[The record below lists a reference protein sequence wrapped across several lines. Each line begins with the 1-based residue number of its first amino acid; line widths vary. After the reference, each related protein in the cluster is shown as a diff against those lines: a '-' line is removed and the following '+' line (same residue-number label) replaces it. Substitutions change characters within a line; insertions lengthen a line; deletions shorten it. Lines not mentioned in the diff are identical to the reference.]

1 MALPMLWCGPSSVSE
16 RRHDAHVR
24 PGGDARAIFVRL
36 PAVRTAARGAVLMD
50 INTMFGVLL
59 TAFLVIVVLCVKP
72 LGSYIADVMQ
82 LPGDT
87 QARHDRQVRPNFV
100 LRTGARF
107 EALLYRLSGID
118 PRQEMSWTRYA
129 IALLLFNVLGA
140 VVVYGLQRLQLFFPL
155 NPQRFAAVS
164 PDSSFNTA
172 VSFITNTNW
181 QGYSGESTMGYL
193 VQMAGLAVQNF
204 LSAATGIVVAIALI
218 RGFARHTVKTIGN
231 FWGDVPRATLHVL
244 LPLSAVL
251 ALVLVSQGEMQNF
264 DGYKDATT
272 VEKITYQNPKTDADG
287 NPIKDAAGNPVTE
300 TATTQTQTLPMGPIA
315 SQEAIK
321 ELGTNGGGF
330 YNANSAHPY
339 ENPTPLT
346 NLLEMLAIFI
356 IPFALTYT
364 FGKMVGDTRQGWV
377 VLAAMLILFVPLVM
391 MAFHSEQQGN
401 PLIAKQGIDQVASA
415 AQPGG
420 NMEGKETRFGI
431 AASALF
437 AAVTTAT
444 SCGAVNSMHDSMTP
458 LGGFV
463 PLFLIELGE
472 VAPGGVGTGMYSI
485 LIFAILGVFIA
496 GLMIGRTPEY
506 IGKKIEA
513 LEMKL
518 ASIFILT
525 TPFVVLIGTAV
536 AVVTVAGKAG
546 VANPGAHGFSEILYA
561 FSSAANNN
569 GSAFAGLS
577 ANTVFYNVSTGLAMF
592 IARFWP
598 IVAALAIAGSLA
610 AKKRVP
616 VTEGTMPTHGPLFVA
631 LLVGSILLIGVLTY
645 VPALAL
651 GPVVEHF
658 MLAAAAK

>member
-1 MALPMLWCGPSSVSE
+1 MSA
-16 RRHDAHVR
+16 
-24 PGGDARAIFVRL
+24 
-36 PAVRTAARGAVLMD
+36 
-50 INTMFGVLL
+50 NTMFGLL
-59 TAFLVIVVLCVKP
+59 LIAFLGIEVLCAKP
-72 LGSYIADVMQ
+72 LGSYMADVME
-82 LPGDT
+82 G
-87 QARHDRQVRPNFV
+87 RSNFA
-100 LRTGARF
+100 LRAGARI
-107 EALLYRLSGID
+107 EGLLYRLCGID
-118 PRQEMSWTRYA
+118 SGEEMSWKQYA

-140 VVVYGLQRLQLFFPL
+140 VIVYGLQRLQLFLPL
-155 NPQRFAAVS
+155 NPQKFAAVS

-204 LSAATGIVVAIALI
+204 LSAATGIVVAIALV

-231 FWGDVPRATLHVL
+231 FWVDVTRSTLYVL
-244 LPLSAVL
+244 LPLAAVL
-251 ALVLVSQGEMQNF
+251 ALVLVSQGVIQNF
-264 DGYKDATT
+264 DAYKDATT

-287 NPIKDAAGNPVTE
+287 NPLKDAAGNAVTE
-300 TATTQTQTLPMGPIA
+300 TATTQTQALPMGPIA
-315 SQEAIK
+315 SQESIK

-339 ENPTPLT
+339 ENPSPLT
-346 NLLEMLAIFI
+346 NLLEMLAIFL

-377 VLAAMLILFVPLVM
+377 VLAAMLLLFVPLVIT
-391 MAFHSEQQGN
+391 AFHSEQQGN
-401 PLIAKQGIDQVASA
+401 PLIAKQGIDQVASVV
-415 AQPGG
+415 QPGG

-444 SCGAVNSMHDSMTP
+444 SCGAVNTMHDSMTP

-485 LIFAILGVFIA
+485 LMFAILGVFIA

-506 IGKKIEA
+506 LGKKIEA

-546 VANPGAHGFSEILYA
+546 VANPGPHGFSEILYA

-569 GSAFAGLS
+569 GSAFGGLS

-610 AKKRVP
+610 SKKRVP
-616 VTEGTMPTHGPLFVA
+616 VTEGTMPTHGPLFVM
-631 LLVGSILLIGVLTY
+631 LLIGSILLIGVLTY

-658 MLAAAAK
+658 MLAAAK

>member
-1 MALPMLWCGPSSVSE
+1 MVPDAMFQLML
-16 RRHDAHVR
+16 
-24 PGGDARAIFVRL
+24 FV
-36 PAVRTAARGAVLMD
+36 
-50 INTMFGVLL
+50 
-59 TAFLVIVVLCVKP
+59 FLGIVVLCVKP
-72 LGSYIADVMQ
+72 LGSYIADVME
-82 LPGDT
+82 G
-87 QARHDRQVRPNFV
+87 RPNFA
-100 LRTGARF
+100 LRAGRGF
-107 EALLYRLSGID
+107 EGLLYRLCGVD
-118 PRQEMSWTRYA
+118 AREEMSWKQYA

-140 VVVYGLQRLQLFFPL
+140 VVVYALQRLQLFLPL
-155 NPQRFAAVS
+155 NPQKFGAVS

-172 VSFITNTNW
+172 VSFTTNTNW
-181 QGYSGESTMGYL
+181 QGYAGESTMGYL
-193 VQMAGLAVQNF
+193 VQMGGLAVQNF
-204 LSAATGIVVAIALI
+204 LSAATGLVVAIALI

-231 FWGDVPRATLHVL
+231 FWVDITRSTLYVL
-244 LPLSAVL
+244 LPLSVVL
-251 ALVLVSQGEMQNF
+251 ALVLVSQGVIQNF
-264 DGYKDATT
+264 DAYKDATT
-272 VEKITYQNPKTDADG
+272 VGKVTYQNPVPDADG
-287 NPIKDAAGNPVTE
+287 NPTKDASGSPVTE

-315 SQEAIK
+315 SQESIK

-330 YNANSAHPY
+330 LNANSAHPY

-346 NLLEMLAIFI
+346 NFLEMVAIFV

-364 FGKMVGDTRQGWV
+364 FGKMVGDARQGWV
-377 VLAAMLILFVPLVM
+377 ILVAMLILFMSLV
-391 MAFHSEQQGN
+391 AVAYYSERHGN
-401 PLIAKQGIDQVASA
+401 PLVAKQGIDQIANA
-415 AQPGG
+415 TQAGG

-463 PLFLIELGE
+463 PLFLIQLGE
-472 VAPGGVGTGMYSI
+472 LAPGGVGTGMYSV
-485 LIFAILGVFIA
+485 LMFAILGVFIA

-506 IGKKIEA
+506 IGKRIEA

-525 TPFVVLIGTAV
+525 TPFVVLVGAAV
-536 AVVTVAGKAG
+536 AVATVAGKAG

-561 FSSAANNN
+561 YSSAANNN

-616 VTEGTMPTHGPLFVA
+616 VTDGTMPTHGPLFVA
-631 LLVGSILLIGVLTY
+631 LLIGSILLIGVLTY

-658 MLAAAAK
+658 MLAAAR